1 MGTEDPDGRERSN
14 MEKGVPSRKEI
25 PQAETVDLLTGSP
38 ACPIGEVQEGQ
49 RGTQLLERVVITDLK
64 PMGKKRGVVGD
75 ARL

>member
-1 MGTEDPDGRERSN
+1 MEERGVTWKRGYPP
-14 MEKGVPSRKEI
+14 EKRF
-25 PQAETVDLLTGSP
+25 PQAETADLLTGSP